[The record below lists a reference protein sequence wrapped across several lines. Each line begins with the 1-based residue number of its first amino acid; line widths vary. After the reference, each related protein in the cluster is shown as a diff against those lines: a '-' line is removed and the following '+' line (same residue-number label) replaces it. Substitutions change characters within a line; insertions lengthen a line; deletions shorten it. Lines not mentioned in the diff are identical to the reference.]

1 MEQRQLD
8 GNGHLI
14 RTGMPGHV
22 IVELNNQ
29 LSGRSE
35 WLAKW
40 MDGGR
45 WRRVGFFA
53 ELDLAG

>member
-1 MEQRQLD
+1 MS
-8 GNGHLI
+8 
-14 RTGMPGHV
+14 GHV
-22 IVELNNQ
+22 IVELNDQ
-29 LSGRSE
+29 LSGSSE

-53 ELDLAG
+53 ELDLAS